1 MKYIAF
7 SDTCAGFAWSRL
19 NNLLFANE
27 SLLRVEITNAHTLS
41 FIGERKERDIPVVEQ
56 VMAMYDCHYT
66 DELPKGFEAYNPQP
80 PTPKKSRRAKDYPV
94 GIPTKFFREARS

>member
-7 SDTCAGFAWSRL
+7 TDTCAGFAWSRL

-27 SLLRVEITNAHTLS
+27 SLLRVELVNARALE
-41 FIGERKERDIPVVEQ
+41 FIGVRTERDNPVVNQ

-80 PTPKKSRRAKDYPV
+80 PTPKKTRRAKDYPV
-94 GIPTKFFREARS
+94 GIPTKYFRGARS

>member
-27 SLLRVEITNAHTLS
+27 SLLRVEIINAHTLE
-41 FIGERKERDIPVVEQ
+41 FIGERKERDLPVVNE
-56 VMAMYDCHYT
+56 VMAMYDCQYT
-66 DELPKGFEAYNPQP
+66 DDLPVGFQAYNPQP
-80 PTPKKSRRAKDYPV
+80 PPIKKTRRAKDYPV
-94 GIPTKFFREARS
+94 GIPTKYFREARS

>member
-7 SDTCAGFAWSRL
+7 KDTCAGFAWSRL

-27 SLLRVEITNAHTLS
+27 SLLRVEIINAHAIEFDS
-41 FIGERKERDIPVVEQ
+41 EVKERDLPVVEQ

-66 DELPKGFEAYNPQP
+66 DEIPKGFEAYSPQP